1 MSTKIERRFVSREKN
16 LGIEIRADGE
26 KRTVF
31 GLASVFYDG
40 TEGTQYE
47 LWPGMVER
55 IMPGAFDRT
64 LADGD
69 DVRGLFNHDSN
80 LLLGRTASGT
90 VRLSTTSRGLLYE
103 IDLAESS
110 YSKDLAIHAE
120 RDDVAGSSFGFTVRG
135 ERFSREAELEI
146 REVTDVRL
154 FDVSPVTYPAYEST
168 STGIRSEDLV
178 EVRSAYSAW
187 KRASGCSAAELDQLV
202 HEIDLALLG

>member
-1 MSTKIERRFVSREKN
+1 MSAKMERRFVSREQN

-26 KRTVF
+26 NHTIF

-40 TEGTQYE
+40 TPGTQYE
-47 LWPGMVER
+47 LFPGLVER

-69 DVRGLFNHDSN
+69 DVRGLWNHDSN

-90 VRLSTTSRGLLYE
+90 VRLSKTSRGLLYE

-120 RDDVAGSSFGFTVRG
+120 RDDIAGSSFGFNIRG
-135 ERFSREAELEI
+135 ERFVREDEIDI
-146 REVTDVRL
+146 REITDVRL

-168 STGIRSEDLV
+168 STGVRNEDLM
-178 EVRSAYSAW
+178 EVRSAYGNW
-187 KRASGCSAAELDQLV
+187 KRESGFSASKVERLNRD
-202 HEIDLALLG
+202 IDLALMG